1 MFSLPTENRVWT
13 RCQILLKWTYF
24 RTWNWKQPLFDQMTH
39 NKTKNIVQIN
49 QDVKKG
55 QWPGV
60 STEFVHLFL
69 CPSISISLCAVE
81 NEDQL
86 VSSFTLLLIFKSCPT
101 GKKPQET
108 QKNKTSVLMKTN
120 ISWIYSFIVS
130 TLIKLILIN
139 LFPEILDRN
148 TKKIVIK
155 LPVIK
160 LHMSLSN
167 VSPKLFVPSVC
178 EAESRYIAGA
188 AWQRERINTSFCPF
202 HSLLPNSFA
211 AY

>member
-1 MFSLPTENRVWT
+1 MFFFSTGTFRLTFYVNLHHVEWKNNLDVSPKKASFIMFSSLTENRVWT

-60 STEFVHLFL
+60 STEFVHLVL
-69 CPSISISLCAVE
+69 CPSISISLSAVE

-101 GKKPQET
+101 GEKTTGSSKK
-108 QKNKTSVLMKTN
+108 
-120 ISWIYSFIVS
+120 
-130 TLIKLILIN
+130 
-139 LFPEILDRN
+139 
-148 TKKIVIK
+148 
-155 LPVIK
+155 
-160 LHMSLSN
+160 
-167 VSPKLFVPSVC
+167 
-178 EAESRYIAGA
+178 
-188 AWQRERINTSFCPF
+188 
-202 HSLLPNSFA
+202 
-211 AY
+211 

>member
-13 RCQILLKWTYF
+13 SCQILLKWTYF

-60 STEFVHLFL
+60 STESVHLFL
-69 CPSISISLCAVE
+69 CPSISISLSGVE

-101 GKKPQET
+101 GEKPQET
-108 QKNKTSVLMKTN
+108 QKNKTFVLMRKTN

-139 LFPEILDRN
+139 LFPEILDRD
-148 TKKIVIK
+148 TKKMKSLNSQSLNCIWAWAMSAQSYLSQVCVKQEVDILLA
-155 LPVIK
+155 LP
-160 LHMSLSN
+160 
-167 VSPKLFVPSVC
+167 
-178 EAESRYIAGA
+178 G
-188 AWQRERINTSFCPF
+188 REKG
-202 HSLLPNSFA
+202 
-211 AY
+211 